1 MNETQ
6 EKLEEMT
13 EKFLDDLDGES
24 EGLEGNLSDNFEA
37 YISDSRHFLKQG
49 DYIRAFE
56 AAVFASGILES
67 RTRLE

>member
-1 MNETQ
+1 
-6 EKLEEMT
+6 
-13 EKFLDDLDGES
+13 
-24 EGLEGNLSDNFEA
+24 LEGNLSDNFEA

>member
-13 EKFLDDLDGES
+13 EKFLDDLNGGS
-24 EGLEGNLSDNFEA
+24 KGLEGNLSDNFEA
-37 YISDSRHFLKQG
+37 YISDARHFLEQG

>member
-1 MNETQ
+1 LNETQ

-13 EKFLDDLDGES
+13 ERFLDDLGGES
-24 EGLEGNLSDNFEA
+24 RSLEGNLSDNFEA
-37 YISDSRHFLKQG
+37 YVSDARHFLEQG

-67 RTRLE
+67 QTRLG